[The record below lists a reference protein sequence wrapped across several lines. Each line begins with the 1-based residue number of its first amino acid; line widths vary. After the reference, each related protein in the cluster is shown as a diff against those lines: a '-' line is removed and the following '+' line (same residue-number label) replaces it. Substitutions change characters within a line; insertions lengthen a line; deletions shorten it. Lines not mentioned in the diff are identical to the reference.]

1 MLLTHLCLFQ
11 FLDGASPSTRPPAT
25 NGFGGSNA
33 LPPYFLFDGF
43 SPANP
48 PTPIVEIDTHDGGKR
63 IRRRT
68 EEYVRKQQELR
79 EDLLAAV
86 RQADGILDIEPEVLE
101 IKQAIPQAF
110 TKSDVA
116 RIAAE
121 VREIYLRVEAK
132 RREDEDDD
140 DDVLLL
146 LNG

>member
-11 FLDGASPSTRPPAT
+11 FLDGASPSARPPAPH
-25 NGFGGSNA
+25 GFGGSNA

-43 SPANP
+43 SPAGAP
-48 PTPIVEIDTHDGGKR
+48 LVEVDTHDGGKR

-68 EEYVRKQQELR
+68 EEYVRRQQELR

-86 RQADGILDIEPEVLE
+86 RKADGILDIEPEVLE

-110 TKSDVA
+110 TKADVA
-116 RIAAE
+116 RIAAD